1 MDWIKRNL
9 ILVVGALVALGLI
22 VVATLYTW
30 RAMRN
35 NATAKESLESAYNEY
50 RRLNTLNPHP
60 GYGKV
65 DNIKLA
71 REQERELRA
80 FLEQVRGRFTPIP
93 AIPANPTPQEY
104 ADALR
109 RTIDQLQR
117 DATNQSVVLPP
128 RYNYSFEAQR
138 QRVTFAEGSLP
149 RLAVQLGEVKV
160 IADILNAARI
170 NSLESIR
177 RERVSVD
184 DQAGSPGD
192 YLTGTTVTNDLAL
205 LTPYEVNFLAF
216 SPELAAVLSG
226 FANSPHA
233 LIVKVVNV
241 QPAGVTVVD
250 PMLTG
255 QSPMEMRY
263 VSPTPVPSPMQPQ
276 PRAMDEAAMA
286 RQFRDRY
293 GLGSERPGE
302 RPGAERPPSGVRSLG
317 GLPPPGY
324 PQPGFPQPGT
334 PSFQPGTP
342 ATGARGGLR
351 PALDERQL
359 RVTLMVQV
367 VKLLP
372 KK

>member
-9 ILVVGALVALGLI
+9 ILVSGGLVALGLI
-22 VVATLYTW
+22 VVAVLYTLG
-30 RAMRN
+30 AMRN
-35 NATAKESLESAYNEY
+35 NATARENLESAYNEY

-65 DNIKLA
+65 DNIKVA

-80 FLEQVRGRFTPIP
+80 FLGQVTERFTPIAP
-93 AIPANPTPQEY
+93 IPANPTPQEY

-177 RERVSVD
+177 RERVSAD

-233 LIVKVVNV
+233 LVVKVVNV
-241 QPAGVTVVD
+241 QPAGVAVVD
-250 PMLTG
+250 PLLAG

-263 VSPTPVPSPMQPQ
+263 VTPIIPTPIQPQ

-293 GLGSERPGE
+293 GLGGERPGE
-302 RPGAERPPSGVRSLG
+302 RPGAERPPSGLRSPG
-317 GLPPPGY
+317 GY
-324 PQPGFPQPGT
+324 PQPGFPQPGAPT
-334 PSFQPGTP
+334 FQPGVA
-342 ATGARGGLR
+342 ATGVRGGLR

>member
-9 ILVVGALVALGLI
+9 ILVIGGLVALGLI
-22 VVATLYTW
+22 VVATLYTLG
-30 RAMRN
+30 AMRN
-35 NATAKESLESAYNEY
+35 NATARENLESAYNEY

-65 DNIKLA
+65 DNIKVA

-80 FLEQVRGRFTPIP
+80 FLGQVTERFTPIAP
-93 AIPANPTPQEY
+93 IPANPTPQEY

-233 LIVKVVNV
+233 LVVKVVNV
-241 QPAGVTVVD
+241 QPAGVAVVD
-250 PMLTG
+250 PLLTG
-255 QSPMEMRY
+255 QPLMETRY
-263 VSPTPVPSPMQPQ
+263 VNPISPAPIQPQ
-276 PRAMDEAAMA
+276 PRAMDEAAMS

-293 GLGSERPGE
+293 GIGRERPGE
-302 RPGAERPPSGVRSLG
+302 RPGAERPPSGLRSPG
-317 GLPPPGY
+317 GY
-324 PQPGFPQPGT
+324 PQPGFPQPGVPT
-334 PSFQPGTP
+334 FSPGVA

-351 PALDERQL
+351 PAMDEQQQIGRAH
-359 RVTLMVQV
+359 V
-367 VKLLP
+367 
-372 KK
+372 

>member
-9 ILVVGALVALGLI
+9 ILVIGGLVALGLM
-22 VVATLYTW
+22 VVAALYTL
-30 RAMRN
+30 RAVGN
-35 NATAKESLESAYNEY
+35 NATARESLESAYNEY

-71 REQERELRA
+71 REQERELRT
-80 FLEQVRGRFTPIP
+80 FLGQMTERFMPIAPIP
-93 AIPANPTPQEY
+93 TNPTPQEY

-192 YLTGTTVTNDLAL
+192 YLTGTTVTNELAVV
-205 LTPYEVNFLAF
+205 TPYEVNFLAF

-226 FANSPHA
+226 FASSPHP
-233 LIVKVVNV
+233 LVVKVVNV
-241 QPAGVTVVD
+241 QPAGVAMVD
-250 PMLTG
+250 PLLGG
-255 QSPMEMRY
+255 QPPMETRY
-263 VSPTPVPSPMQPQ
+263 FTPSPIPTPMQPQ
-276 PRAMDEAAMA
+276 PRAMDEAAMS

-293 GLGSERPGE
+293 GLGAERPGE
-302 RPGAERPPSGVRSLG
+302 RPGAERPPSAFRQ
-317 GLPPPGY
+317 PGY
-324 PQPGFPQPGT
+324 PQPGYPQPGY
-334 PSFQPGTP
+334 PQPYAQPGYTAP
-342 ATGARGGLR
+342 AARGGLR
-351 PALDERQL
+351 PVLDERQL
-359 RVTLMVQV
+359 KVTLMVQV